1 MNHIWEFYENMKET
15 VYVSDIDTYEMIYL
29 NRYGREQFGFSSL
42 DNIVGKPCYKLLQ
55 NKDEP
60 CSICTNRYLKTGT
73 FYEWKYHNPLL
84 NKTFALKD
92 TLVEQNGQ
100 RYRMELS
107 FDITIQ
113 EENAAREQ
121 NHILKDFINKESLI
135 NEALRYALSAPTPE
149 KSLEWLL
156 RYIGEV
162 SKSERIYIFEEMP
175 GKILKNTYEWCAENI
190 TPQIDFLQEVPYHVL
205 ALWYRSFENHKN
217 VLIENLEQ
225 TKESDPLA
233 YEYLAPQNIHS
244 LITSPLIYN
253 DEIIGFYG
261 VDNPPQEFFK
271 HISVLLEIL
280 GHFIV
285 SIMRHRD
292 LVQHLEEVSYYD
304 QLTGARN
311 RHAMNECIQS
321 IDPNVSIGILYGD
334 LMGLKKLNDSMG
346 HQAGD
351 ALLIRAYECFKQH
364 FCEET
369 IFRIGGDEFLVLLH
383 DITEEELHKKT
394 ALLRQTMPD
403 YKLVMAL
410 GVVWRPQ
417 CGHNILELLKEADQN
432 MYFDK
437 SNYYKQFPNERRR
450 SQ

>member
-1 MNHIWEFYENMKET
+1 MKHIWEFYENLKET

-42 DNIVGKPCYKLLQ
+42 DSIIGKPCYKLLQ
-55 NKDEP
+55 NKEEP
-60 CSICTNRYLKTGT
+60 CSICTNCYLKAGS
-73 FYEWKYHNPLL
+73 FYEWKHHNPRL

-92 TLVEQNGQ
+92 TLIEENG
-100 RYRMELS
+100 RRCRMELS
-107 FDITIQ
+107 FDITTQ
-113 EENAAREQ
+113 EEKAAREQ
-121 NHILKDFINKESLI
+121 KHMLKEFINKESLI

-156 RYIGEV
+156 QYIGEV

-190 TPQIDFLQEVPYHVL
+190 TPQIDSLQEVPYHVL

-217 VLIENLEQ
+217 VLIEDLEQ

-233 YEYLAPQNIHS
+233 YTYLEPQNIHS

-261 VDNPPQEFFK
+261 VDNPPKEFFN

-285 SIMRHRD
+285 SIIRRRN
-292 LVQHLEEVSYYD
+292 LIQRLEEVSYYD

-311 RHAMNECIQS
+311 RHAMDEYILS
-321 IDPNVSIGILYGD
+321 IDQNTSIGILYGD

-351 ALLIRAYECFKQH
+351 ALLIRTYECLKQH
-364 FCEET
+364 FCEEN
-369 IFRIGGDEFLVLLH
+369 IFRIGGDEFLVLLNN
-383 DITEEELHKKT
+383 ITEEKLQNK
-394 ALLRQTMPD
+394 ADLLRQSMPD
-403 YKLVMAL
+403 YNLIMAL
-410 GVVWRPQ
+410 GVVWRPK
-417 CGHNILELLKEADQN
+417 CGNNILELMKEADQR
-432 MYFDK
+432 MYADK

-450 SQ
+450 C